1 MWLLLPEQLRK
12 SFACSAAAGP
22 PSSHAMPP
30 GACLRCAQPKGFRQ
44 HHTSS
49 CSPCLAERARGIQHA
64 RCGAHG
70 CSQRC
75 HLHHSWA
82 VAPAC
87 YAGAHLPPTLLLSLA
102 GGPDVAVTLVG
113 LGHAVGG
120 AMAARHLVSP
130 LLMVLV
136 SSRSLLPPSQ
146 ADTVPAPDG
155 QPGLRVKPP
164 GSGLQGT
171 EGACRQASL
180 VSAAVGSVVMSWCQ
194 MQG

>member
-1 MWLLLPEQLRK
+1 MLCLLGRAFAARSQRGSGSITPPAAAPASPNGPEAYSTHAAALMG
-12 SFACSAAAGP
+12 AASAAICTTAGLWP
-22 PSSHAMPP
+22 
-30 GACLRCAQPKGFRQ
+30 
-44 HHTSS
+44 
-49 CSPCLAERARGIQHA
+49 
-64 RCGAHG
+64 
-70 CSQRC
+70 
-75 HLHHSWA
+75 
-82 VAPAC
+82 
-87 YAGAHLPPTLLLSLA
+87 LPVTLEHICRPLLLSLA